1 MSIILLVSLSSK
13 LSFYA
18 GANTKKATN
27 VFFFC
32 FVSSFTE
39 GWWTV
44 TNFGEITGTV
54 AIEMGHGTYI
64 SALDNGLFTLGAPHK
79 GWYL

>member
-1 MSIILLVSLSSK
+1 MCMLVFLSS
-13 LSFYA
+13 L
-18 GANTKKATN
+18 
-27 VFFFC
+27 
-32 FVSSFTE
+32 E

-54 AIEMGHGTYI
+54 SIEMGHGAYI